1 MPSLQLY
8 LKFAS
13 HHLDHAR
20 SQAQT
25 ALELAKT
32 RGYDPDWIAA
42 LNRTLANN
50 HETHRQLTNLIT
62 LNELTPSPIP
72 SKKGS

>member
-1 MPSLQLY
+1 MPCLQLY

-25 ALELAKT
+25 ALHLAKT
-32 RGYDPDWIAA
+32 RHYDPDWIAA
-42 LNRTLANN
+42 LNRALANN
-50 HETHRQLTNLIT
+50 QETYLQLTNLIT

-72 SKKGS
+72 SKEN